1 MKLIGF
7 VMTTF
12 FSVIFGH
19 SHENNSENKDSL
31 PLESFS
37 IVEAT
42 IDNKPVVGSF
52 NMAYNNYD
60 KREKYPWCLKI
71 MIGLDLDNLF
81 ENGLPKDSESAIAN
95 RLEDELLTNIKK
107 YSTAHY
113 IGHLFNDTFLD
124 IYIYLDEPKKVH
136 KYLQSQVNKKGLV
149 RGFGYEIKQDL
160 DWEII
165 SGFLKWGK

>member
-1 MKLIGF
+1 
-7 VMTTF
+7 
-12 FSVIFGH
+12 
-19 SHENNSENKDSL
+19 
-31 PLESFS
+31 
-37 IVEAT
+37 
-42 IDNKPVVGSF
+42 
-52 NMAYNNYD
+52 
-60 KREKYPWCLKI
+60 
-71 MIGLDLDNLF
+71 LF